1 MTEDSATALS
11 AALGASP
18 PASFARLDAAQQ
30 RALADAFTAE
40 RAAQNDGL
48 EQAAEEALKL
58 VPAVARG
65 PVRRILFK

>member
-1 MTEDSATALS
+1 MTDEPTAALATAI
-11 AALGASP
+11 GTSP
-18 PASFARLDAAQQ
+18 PASFAALDPAQL
-30 RALADAFTAE
+30 RTLTDAFTAE
-40 RAAQNDGL
+40 REAQNGGL